1 MFAVGQKRNSYLRQ
15 KYKELIRWGNPR
27 LRSHSTTDSDELGGK
42 RQCVIFHHKRIA
54 ERYACGAGSADGGLL
69 PPFWPSPIVSAVS
82 PAMLPSCMLSTAVL
96 GTMTMV
102 EFCFSPSYSM
112 FIA

>member
-1 MFAVGQKRNSYLRQ
+1 MRG
-15 KYKELIRWGNPR
+15 IP
-27 LRSHSTTDSDELGGK
+27 H
-42 RQCVIFHHKRIA
+42 HHKRIA
-54 ERYACGAGSADGGLL
+54 GRYAWGAGSADGGLL
-69 PPFWPSPIVSAVS
+69 PPSWPSPIVSAVS

-112 FIA
+112 FIARKWNAFGSLA